1 VGVTPIKLGP
11 GSYWYQKG
19 KKTHTTVCL
28 SKTPCEIFI
37 VQNEKFDAQEHPK
50 RGIDMTL
57 RLSLSDHW
65 PEYLIEGWALGCFMI
80 AVALLVTIFDSPNSP
95 VYEGIPSARLRIA
108 LLAGAIGMSLTL
120 VIQSPWGKR
129 SGAHMNPAITLA
141 FLRLRKIQPWDALFY
156 VLAQISGGTLGVA
169 FIAVLIGKRFTDPPV
184 HYAVTVPGTDGEA
197 VAFLAETVIS
207 FALMATILTFTTS
220 PRLIRFTALAIGCLV
235 ALLIIVEA
243 PVSGASMNPART
255 LASAIPAMRWQ
266 GMWIYLLGPTFGMLI
281 AAQLHSHTRGH
292 NALGCAK
299 MLHPREF
306 PCIHCGYRPDSTG
319 GAVVQVAGGNG
330 PKPRS

>member
-1 VGVTPIKLGP
+1 M
-11 GSYWYQKG
+11 S
-19 KKTHTTVCL
+19 
-28 SKTPCEIFI
+28 
-37 VQNEKFDAQEHPK
+37 
-50 RGIDMTL
+50 L
-57 RLSLSDHW
+57 RLSLTEHW

-120 VIQSPWGKR
+120 VIQSPWGRR

-156 VLAQISGGTLGVA
+156 VLAQISGGMLGVA

-184 HYAVTVPGTDGEA
+184 HYAVTVPGTDGDA

-220 PRLIRFTALAIGCLV
+220 PRLTAFTALAIGCLV
-235 ALLIIVEA
+235 AFLIVIEA
-243 PVSGASMNPART
+243 PVSGASMNPARS
-255 LASAIPAMRWQ
+255 LASAIP
-266 GMWIYLLGPTFGMLI
+266 GMTLQHLWIYLVGPTLGMLL
-281 AAQLHSHTRGH
+281 AAQLHSYTHGH
-292 NALGCAK
+292 NAVGCAK
-299 MLHPREF
+299 LLHPRDVR
-306 PCIHCGYRPDSTG
+306 CIHCGYYPGSPTRDSQDEVVG
-319 GAVVQVAGGNG
+319 GWPHA
-330 PKPRS
+330 PS